1 MAGSSVVVELLL
13 KARDL
18 VSSPIRGIVSV
29 LKFLDSEIS
38 VIAGKIRGAFS
49 GLFGGGLD
57 GSKEFEAQ
65 LDKVQAKGDYTAES
79 MEQLKKAAVEVGAKF
94 GLTGT
99 EAAQGME
106 SLAAAGLNATQVMQA
121 LPPVLALAK
130 AEGISMDAA
139 AEKLSDSLSVM
150 GLGFEQAARMADV
163 LAKGANVST
172 TSASALAQALSTA
185 GGIARTAGLDLEQTV
200 GALSALANAGI
211 KGERAGTALA
221 AILTQLTNPAS
232 AASKELSALGITT
245 RDLGEVVGQL
255 AAKGDA
261 SNAAI
266 LAFGET
272 AGPGLRALIGQG
284 QQSLNDLTGQ
294 LRNADGAAQQ
304 AADGIGGNLKGA
316 LQALQSTW
324 DNIKTALLEPVLEP
338 LTQAAND
345 AAKSLNTGL
354 NDGALKPIQGAIKS
368 FATNTIQA
376 VRDFIGSFDFT
387 SSKQAVDE
395 FAKDAEA
402 AFGKIGT
409 AGRVAGDVVTI
420 AWNAV
425 TAGFRTVGS
434 ALLAVAAS
442 AVQTLANIEEVASKI
457 GLGSQQRANE
467 LRKTANSLQAKATEL
482 INQVAT
488 DGREMQAAYAR
499 LTTSTDAAA
508 AANQRLKDSLPA
520 AEIQTIN
527 KSLADY
533 ATIAERAN
541 AAAKQAQQDF
551 FAGKITMEQLAD
563 AADAATSATADLED
577 ATRRS
582 AEAAKSGATDAQQ
595 AAEQHKAT
603 ATELAAVA
611 KSSQDAAD
619 QQGNYTSA
627 LEQAGNASS
636 AAIQAEIDLALA
648 KGDVATA
655 AAKSVQLAQSE
666 AEWAQRIAVA
676 KASEADELKKVAVA
690 QQAYLA
696 AIGGGTAAQQQE
708 LQILQ
713 LKIGALQAEAAQ
725 AGATAQVKTA
735 NAQQTQKNTEQTQK
749 NTEQTQKNTEETEH
763 HIVALKKDSEEQQ
776 VNTKHTN
783 DGSVAA
789 AGLANRL
796 QELRG
801 EMDKLSE
808 SARLYFEAQNQW
820 NLARVGIE
828 GAARA
833 AREAEAAFQGI
844 GDAASKAMAG
854 YNKEIAFAQEGID
867 RWKDKLGF
875 ATTGFEKF
883 EAAMELAALQ
893 TKKLWNEQARDA
905 EIARQSIERMTE
917 SGNIKMGILQAAIRS
932 VNSGFT
938 LLDQQ
943 DLSNLQSAID
953 AANDKLREMQQEAED
968 ARSNIA
974 RLNAE
979 IAAERGET
987 EKAALLKQQLEYQQA
1002 LADLEAKRSQAEL
1015 EGNRELVALY
1025 DEQIRKLNELNAL
1038 KEKNIKADAKS
1049 NSASSSS
1056 SANNSR
1062 QPASQLP
1069 GGTGAAALPATSGGG
1084 GITVNV
1090 NASNAR
1096 VLDNNFVEDLARQ
1109 MQPALSRLTRLNS

>member
-1 MAGSSVVVELLL
+1 MADRSVAIELLL

-18 VSSPIRGIVSV
+18 ASAPIRGIVSGI
-29 LKFLDSEIS
+29 KFLDSEIS
-38 VIAGKIRGAFS
+38 VIAGKIRNSFS

-57 GSKEFEAQ
+57 GAKEFEAQ

-79 MEQLKKAAVEVGAKF
+79 MAQLKQAAVEVGAKF

-106 SLAAAGLNATQVMQA
+106 SLAAAGLNATQVMQT

-130 AEGISMDAA
+130 IEGLSMDAA
-139 AEKLSDSLSVM
+139 AEKLSDSLSIM
-150 GLGFEQAARMADV
+150 GLGFDQAGKAANV
-163 LAKGANVST
+163 LAKGSLIST
-172 TSASALAQALSTA
+172 TSVSALTQALSTA

-211 KGERAGTALA
+211 KGEKAGTALQ
-221 AILTQLTNPAS
+221 AILTQLINPAS
-232 AASKELSALGITT
+232 QASRELSALGITS
-245 RDLGEVVGQL
+245 RDLGTVIGQL
-255 AAKGDA
+255 AAKGEA

-284 QQSLNDLTGQ
+284 QQSLIDLTGQ

-376 VRDFIGSFDFT
+376 VRDFIGSFDFA

-409 AGRVAGDVVTI
+409 AGRAAGDVVTI
-420 AWNAV
+420 AWNAA

-442 AVQTLANIEEVASKI
+442 TVQTLANMEEVASKI

-467 LRKTANSLQAKATEL
+467 LRETANGLQAKASEL

-488 DGREMQAAYAR
+488 DGRELQSAYDR
-499 LTTSTDAAA
+499 LTTSTDGAA

-520 AEIQTIN
+520 AELQTIN

-533 ATIAERAN
+533 AAIADAAN
-541 AAAKQAQQDF
+541 LAAQQAQKDF
-551 FAGKITMEQLAD
+551 FAGKISMEQLAA
-563 AADAATSATADLED
+563 AADAAAATTDALED
-577 ATRRS
+577 ATRRD
-582 AEAAKSGATDAQQ
+582 AEQQ
-595 AAEQHKAT
+595 AAAAAAGQKAAAQHKAT
-603 ATELAAVA
+603 AVELQAVA
-611 KSSQDAAD
+611 KASQDAAD
-619 QQGNYTSA
+619 QQGKYTGA
-627 LEQAGNASS
+627 LDQASKASTD
-636 AAIQAEIDLALA
+636 ALRAEIDLALA
-648 KGDVATA
+648 KGDVVTA

-666 AEWAQRIAVA
+666 AEWAQRIADA
-676 KASEADELKKVAVA
+676 KASEAAELQKVAVA

-713 LKIGALQAEAAQ
+713 LKVGALKAEAAQ
-725 AGATAQVKTA
+725 AGATAETKALAT
-735 NAQQTQKNTEQTQK
+735 QQTQQNTEQTK
-749 NTEQTQKNTEETEH
+749 NNTEETER

-828 GAARA
+828 GSAKAARD
-833 AREAEAAFQGI
+833 AEAAFQSI
-844 GDAASKAMAG
+844 GDTASKALAG

-883 EAAMELAALQ
+883 ESAMELAALQ

-917 SGNIKMGILQAAIRS
+917 SGNIQMGVLKTAIQG
-932 VNSGFT
+932 VNGGFT

-953 AANDKLREMQQEAED
+953 AANAKLREMQKEAED

-1002 LADLEAKRSQAEL
+1002 LADIEAKRSQAEL

-1069 GGTGAAALPATSGGG
+1069 GGTGAAQLPVNSSG

-1090 NASNAR
+1090 NAGNAR
-1096 VLDNNFVEDLARQ
+1096 VLDNNFVEDLARA
-1109 MQPALSRLTRLNS
+1109 MQPINQRLLRLSS

>member
-1 MAGSSVVVELLL
+1 MADRSVAIELLL

-18 VSSPIRGIVSV
+18 ASAPIRSIVSGI
-29 LKFLDSEIS
+29 KFLDSEIS
-38 VIAGKIRGAFS
+38 VIAGKIRNSFS

-57 GSKEFEAQ
+57 GAKEFEAQ

-139 AEKLSDSLSVM
+139 AEKLSDSLSIM

-255 AAKGDA
+255 AAKGDS

-316 LQALQSTW
+316 LKGLQSTW

-387 SSKQAVDE
+387 SSKQAIDA

-409 AGRVAGDVVTI
+409 AGRAAGDVVTI

-442 AVQTLANIEEVASKI
+442 AVQTLANMEEVASKI
-457 GLGSQQRANE
+457 GLGTQQRANE
-467 LRKTANSLQAKATEL
+467 LRETANSLQAKATEL

-488 DGREMQAAYAR
+488 DGREMEAAYHR
-499 LTTSTDAAA
+499 LTASTDGAA

-533 ATIAERAN
+533 AAIAERAN

-577 ATRRS
+577 ATRRD
-582 AEAAKSGATDAQQ
+582 AEQQ
-595 AAEQHKAT
+595 AAAAAARQKTAAQHKAT
-603 ATELAAVA
+603 AVELQAVA
-611 KSSQDAAD
+611 KASQDAAD
-619 QQGNYTSA
+619 QQGKYTGA
-627 LEQAGNASS
+627 LDQASKASTD
-636 AAIQAEIDLALA
+636 ALRAEIDLALA

-666 AEWAQRIAVA
+666 ADWAQRIAAA
-676 KASEADELKKVAVA
+676 KATEAAELQKVVVA

-696 AIGGGTAAQQQE
+696 AVGGGTAAKQQE

-713 LKIGALQAEAAQ
+713 LKVGALQAEAAQ
-725 AGATAQVKTA
+725 AGATAQVKA
-735 NAQQTQKNTEQTQK
+735 LAAQQTQQNTEQTK
-749 NTEQTQKNTEETEH
+749 NNTEETEH

-828 GAARA
+828 GSAKAARD
-833 AREAEAAFQGI
+833 AEAAFQNL
-844 GDAASKAMAG
+844 GDSAGKALAG

-867 RWKDKLGF
+867 HWKDKLGF

-883 EAAMELAALQ
+883 ESAMELAALQ

-917 SGNIKMGILQAAIRS
+917 SGNIQMGVLKQAIQG
-932 VNSGFT
+932 VNGGFT

-953 AANDKLREMQQEAED
+953 AANAKLRQMQQEAED
-968 ARSNIA
+968 ARANIA

-987 EKAALLKQQLEYQQA
+987 EKAALLKQQLDYQQA
-1002 LADLEAKRSQAEL
+1002 LADIEAKRSQAEL

-1109 MQPALSRLTRLNS
+1109 MQQALSRLTRLNS

>member
-18 VSSPIRGIVSV
+18 VSSPIRGIVSGI
-29 LKFLDSEIS
+29 KFLDSEIS
-38 VIAGKIRGAFS
+38 VIAGKIRNSFS

-57 GSKEFEAQ
+57 GAKEFEAQ

-79 MEQLKKAAVEVGAKF
+79 MAQLKQAAVEVGAKF

-106 SLAAAGLNATQVMQA
+106 SLAAAGLNATQVMRT
-121 LPPVLALAK
+121 LPLALALAK

-139 AEKLSDSLSVM
+139 AEKLSDSLSIM
-150 GLGFEQAARMADV
+150 GLGLEQAGRLADV

-232 AASKELSALGITT
+232 TASKELSALGITT

-255 AAKGDA
+255 AAKGRT
-261 SNAAI
+261 SNTAI

-284 QQSLNDLTGQ
+284 QQSLIDLTGQ
-294 LRNADGAAQQ
+294 LRDAGGAAQQ
-304 AADGIGGNLKGA
+304 AADGISGNLKGA
-316 LQALQSTW
+316 IKGLESTW

-345 AAKSLNTGL
+345 AAKSLNAGL
-354 NDGALKPIQGAIKS
+354 NEGALKPIQGAIKS
-368 FATNTIQA
+368 FAANTIQA
-376 VRDFIGSFDFT
+376 VRDFIGSFDFKPVAAT
-387 SSKQAVDE
+387 INE
-395 FAKDAEA
+395 FAANAET

-409 AGRVAGDVVTI
+409 AGRAAGDVVTI

-425 TAGFRTVGS
+425 TAGFRTGGS

-442 AVQTLANIEEVASKI
+442 AVQTLANMEELASKI
-457 GLGSQQRANE
+457 GLGTQQRANE
-467 LRKTANSLQAKATEL
+467 LRETANTLQAKAAEL

-488 DGREMQAAYAR
+488 DGRELQAAYDR
-499 LTTSTDAAA
+499 LTTSTDGVA

-533 ATIAERAN
+533 AAIAERAN
-541 AAAKQAQQDF
+541 AAAQRAQQDF
-551 FAGKITMEQLAD
+551 FAGKLTLEQLAD
-563 AADAATSATADLED
+563 AADAATAATADLED
-577 ATRRS
+577 ATRRD
-582 AEAAKSGATDAQQ
+582 AEQQ
-595 AAEQHKAT
+595 ATAAAAGQKAAAQHKAT
-603 ATELAAVA
+603 AVELQAVA
-611 KSSQDAAD
+611 KASQDAAD
-619 QQGNYTSA
+619 RQGDYTTA
-627 LEQAGNASS
+627 LDQASNATSN
-636 AAIQAEIDLALA
+636 AIQAEIDLALA

-666 AEWAQRIAVA
+666 AEWSQRIAAA
-676 KASEADELKKVAVA
+676 KASEADELQKVVVA
-690 QQAYLA
+690 QQEYLA
-696 AIGGGTAAQQQE
+696 AVGGGTAAQQQE

-713 LKIGALQAEAAQ
+713 LKVGALQAEAAQ
-725 AGATAQVKTA
+725 ASATAQVKA
-735 NAQQTQKNTEQTQK
+735 LAAQQTQQNTEQTK
-749 NTEQTQKNTEETEH
+749 NNTEETEH

-844 GDAASKAMAG
+844 GDAASKALAG
-854 YNKEIAFAQEGID
+854 YNKEIAFAQKGID
-867 RWKDKLGF
+867 QWKEKLGF

-905 EIARQSIERMTE
+905 EIARQAIERMTE
-917 SGNIKMGILQAAIRS
+917 SGNIQMGILKQAIQG
-932 VNSGFT
+932 VNGGFT

-953 AANDKLREMQQEAED
+953 AANNKLREMQAEAED
-968 ARSNIA
+968 ARANIA

-987 EKAALLKQQLEYQQA
+987 EKAALLKQQLDYQQA
-1002 LADLEAKRSQAEL
+1002 LADIEAKRSQAEL

-1038 KEKNIKADAKS
+1038 KEKNIKADARS
-1049 NSASSSS
+1049 NATSSS
-1056 SANNSR
+1056 SAANSR
-1062 QPASQLP
+1062 QPAAQLP
-1069 GGTGAAALPATSGGG
+1069 SGAGSAALPATSSGG
-1084 GITVNV
+1084 GITVNI

-1109 MQPALSRLTRLNS
+1109 IQPVLTRLTRLKS

>member
-1 MAGSSVVVELLL
+1 MF
-13 KARDL
+13 KAL
-18 VSSPIRGIVSV
+18 FGY
-29 LKFLDSEIS
+29 LDSEIS
-38 VIAGKIRGAFS
+38 VTAGKVRDAFS
-49 GLFGGGLD
+49 NLFGGGLD
-57 GSKEFEAQ
+57 GAKEFEAQ
-65 LDKVQAKGDYTAES
+65 LDKVQAKGDYAAES
-79 MEQLKKAAVEVGAKF
+79 MEQLKRAAVEIGAPLK
-94 GLTGT
+94 LTGT

-106 SLAAAGLNATQVMQA
+106 ALAAAGLNATQVIQA
-121 LPPVLALAK
+121 LPPALYLAK

-139 AEKLSDSLSVM
+139 AEKLSDSLSIM
-150 GLGFEQAARMADV
+150 GLGFEQAGKMADV

-245 RDLGEVVGQL
+245 RDLGEVVGAL
-255 AAKGDA
+255 ASKGDA

-284 QQSLNDLTGQ
+284 QQSLNDLAGQ

-316 LQALQSTW
+316 LKGLESTW
-324 DNIKTALLEPVLEP
+324 DNIKNALLEPVLQP
-338 LTQAAND
+338 LTKAANE
-345 AAKSLNTGL
+345 AAASLNAGL

-395 FAKDAEA
+395 FVADAEA

-409 AGRVAGDVVTI
+409 AGRAAGDVVTI

-442 AVQTLANIEEVASKI
+442 AVQTLANMEEVASKI

-467 LRKTANSLQAKATEL
+467 LRETANGLQAKATEL

-488 DGREMQAAYAR
+488 DRREMEAAYHR
-499 LTTSTDAAA
+499 LTASTDGAA

-533 ATIAERAN
+533 AAIAERAN
-541 AAAKQAQQDF
+541 AAAQRAQQDF
-551 FAGKITMEQLAD
+551 FAGKITLEQLAD
-563 AADAATSATADLED
+563 AADAAASANADLED
-577 ATRRS
+577 ATRR
-582 AEAAKSGATDAQQ
+582 AAAGGQQ
-595 AAEQHKAT
+595 AATQHKAT
-603 ATELAAVA
+603 AVELQAVA
-611 KSSQDAAD
+611 KASQDAAD
-619 QQGNYTSA
+619 QQGNYTTA
-627 LEQAGNASS
+627 LEQASRANA

-648 KGDVATA
+648 KGDVVTA

-666 AEWAQRIAVA
+666 AGWAQRIADA
-676 KASEADELKKVAVA
+676 KASEADELQKVVTA

-696 AIGGGTAAQQQE
+696 AVGGGTALQQQE

-713 LKIGALQAEAAQ
+713 LKTGALQAEAAQ
-725 AGATAQVKTA
+725 AGATAQTKA
-735 NAQQTQKNTEQTQK
+735 LAAQQTQQNTEQTK
-749 NTEQTQKNTEETEH
+749 NNTEEIEH

-828 GAARA
+828 GSAKAARD
-833 AREAEAAFQGI
+833 AEAAFQNL
-844 GDAASKAMAG
+844 GDSAGKALAG

-867 RWKDKLGF
+867 HWKDKLGF

-883 EAAMELAALQ
+883 ESAMELAALQ

-917 SGNIKMGILQAAIRS
+917 SGNIQMGVLKQAIQG
-932 VNSGFT
+932 VNGGFT

-953 AANDKLREMQQEAED
+953 AANAKLREMQAEAED
-968 ARSNIA
+968 ARANIA

-979 IAAERGET
+979 IAAEQGDT
-987 EKAALLKQQLEYQQA
+987 EKAALLKQQLDYQQA
-1002 LADLEAKRSQAEL
+1002 LADIEAKRSQAEL

-1025 DEQIRKLNELNAL
+1025 DEQARKLTELNAL
-1038 KEKNIKADAKS
+1038 KEKNIKADAE
-1049 NSASSSS
+1049 SARQQA
-1056 SANNSR
+1056 ANNTTS
-1062 QPASQLP
+1062 ATALP
-1069 GGTGAAALPATSGGG
+1069 SGSGTSARTYNLNLTGVNGRTLPATTTTDPSSFLDELERAQRS
-1084 GITVNV
+1084 
-1090 NASNAR
+1090 AS
-1096 VLDNNFVEDLARQ
+1096 
-1109 MQPALSRLTRLNS
+1109 

>member
-1 MAGSSVVVELLL
+1 MTDRNLALQFIISAKDTASGVFA
-13 KARDL
+13 K
-18 VSSPIRGIVSV
+18 IVSAV
-29 LKFLDSEIS
+29 KFLDSEIS
-38 VIAGKIRGAFS
+38 VVAGKIREKWS
-49 GLFGGGLD
+49 DLFGGGLD
-57 GSKEFEAQ
+57 GAKEFEAQ

-79 MEQLKKAAVEVGAKF
+79 MAQLKQAAVDVGAKF

-121 LPPVLALAK
+121 LPTVLALAK

-139 AEKLSDSLSVM
+139 AEKLSDSLSIM
-150 GLGFEQAARMADV
+150 GLGFEQAGKMADV

-316 LQALQSTW
+316 LKGLQSTW

-354 NDGALKPIQGAIKS
+354 NDGALKPIQAAIKA
-368 FATNTIQA
+368 FATNTVQA

-387 SSKQAVDE
+387 SSKQAVDA
-395 FAKDAEA
+395 FAKDVEA
-402 AFGKIGT
+402 AFGKIGA
-409 AGRVAGDVVTI
+409 AGRAAGDVITI
-420 AWNAV
+420 SWNAV

-442 AVQTLANIEEVASKI
+442 AVQTLANMEEVASKI
-457 GLGSQQRANE
+457 GLGTQQRANE
-467 LRKTANSLQAKATEL
+467 LRETANGLQAKATEL
-482 INQVAT
+482 INQAAT
-488 DGREMQAAYAR
+488 DGREMQAAYTR

-527 KSLADY
+527 KSLGDY

-563 AADAATSATADLED
+563 AADAAARAGDDL
-577 ATRRS
+577 
-582 AEAAKSGATDAQQ
+582 AAAQR
-595 AAEQHKAT
+595 AAAT
-603 ATELAAVA
+603 ATKQADDASKAAA
-611 KSSQDAAD
+611 PTLKQQAIDTKAAAESQSE
-619 QQGNYTSA
+619 YTQTFA
-627 LEQAGNASS
+627 QLQKVQRDGL
-636 AAIQAEIDLALA
+636 QAEIDLAKARGDGLTVIQKSIELA
-648 KGDVATA
+648 RLEAVQAENLAAVKVRELQAQEKAAEARIAELKSLETKNEAVKIELEGLNLKIAALKEEEKLVGVQAEVAAATA
-655 AAKSVQLAQSE
+655 ELTAKTQEFVAAGYDEIEAKRLALLASGQFTAALKLEEEQRKKTTEAAEKQKDADAGVADALRAAVAAAEQAADAAKAAADQTKAASAAANSALQGWSDRLGALSDKARQAFDGYDGSAQKAADSSQELAD
-666 AEWAQRIAVA
+666 AVAGLATGGYVEWANRVAIRALEIEQRFNGQ
-676 KASEADELKKVAVA
+676 K
-690 QQAYLA
+690 
-696 AIGGGTAAQQQE
+696 
-708 LQILQ
+708 
-713 LKIGALQAEAAQ
+713 EAAQ
-725 AGATAQVKTA
+725 RL
-735 NAQQTQKNTEQTQK
+735 TEQ
-749 NTEQTQKNTEETEH
+749 
-763 HIVALKKDSEEQQ
+763 
-776 VNTKHTN
+776 
-783 DGSVAA
+783 
-789 AGLANRL
+789 L
-796 QELRG
+796 Q
-801 EMDKLSE
+801 
-808 SARLYFEAQNQW
+808 
-820 NLARVGIE
+820 
-828 GAARA
+828 
-833 AREAEAAFQGI
+833 
-844 GDAASKAMAG
+844 AMADG
-854 YNKEIAFAQEGID
+854 GRVNMAV
-867 RWKDKLGF
+867 LGE
-875 ATTGFEKF
+875 AT
-883 EAAMELAALQ
+883 
-893 TKKLWNEQARDA
+893 
-905 EIARQSIERMTE
+905 
-917 SGNIKMGILQAAIRS
+917 RS
-932 VNSGFT
+932 VSGQFD

-943 DLSNLQSAID
+943 RLDNLQSAID
-953 AANDKLREMQQEAED
+953 AANAKLRQMQQEAED
-968 ARSNIA
+968 ARANIA

-979 IAAERGET
+979 IAAEQGDT
-987 EKAALLKQQLEYQQA
+987 EKAALLKQQLDYQQA
-1002 LADLEAKRSQAEL
+1002 LADIEAKRSQAEL

-1025 DEQIRKLNELNAL
+1025 DEQARKLTELNAL
-1038 KEKNIKADAKS
+1038 KEKNIKADAES
-1049 NSASSSS
+1049 ARQQSASNTTST
-1056 SANNSR
+1056 A
-1062 QPASQLP
+1062 ALP
-1069 GGTGAAALPATSGGG
+1069 GGADAAALPSGSGTSARTFNLNLIGVNGRTLSATTTTDPTSFLDD
-1084 GITVNV
+1084 ITQVK
-1090 NASNAR
+1090 
-1096 VLDNNFVEDLARQ
+1096 
-1109 MQPALSRLTRLNS
+1109 SRSS

>member
-1 MAGSSVVVELLL
+1 MADRNLALQFIISAKDTASGVFA
-13 KARDL
+13 K
-18 VSSPIRGIVSV
+18 IVSAV
-29 LKFLDSEIS
+29 KFLDSEIS
-38 VIAGKIRGAFS
+38 VIAGKIREKTS
-49 GLFGGGLD
+49 DLFGGGLD
-57 GSKEFEAQ
+57 GAKEFEAQ
-65 LDKVQAKGDYTAES
+65 LDKVAAKGGYTAAE
-79 MEQLKKAAVEVGAKF
+79 MEKLKRAAVEIGAPLK
-94 GLTGT
+94 LTGT

-106 SLAAAGLNATQVMQA
+106 ALAAAGLNATQVIQA
-121 LPPVLALAK
+121 LPPVLYLAK
-130 AEGISMDAA
+130 AEGLSMDAA
-139 AEKLSDSLSVM
+139 AERISDSLSIM
-150 GLGFEQAARMADV
+150 GLGFEQAGKMADV

-200 GALSALANAGI
+200 GVLSALANAGI

-284 QQSLNDLTGQ
+284 QQSLIDLTGQ
-294 LRNADGAAQQ
+294 LNNADGAAQQ

-316 LQALQSTW
+316 LKGLQSAW
-324 DNIKTALLEPVLEP
+324 ENVKTALFDPVLDP

-345 AAKSLNTGL
+345 AATALNTQLIG
-354 NDGALKPIQGAIKS
+354 GALKPAQAAIKE
-368 FATNTIQA
+368 FAVNSIQA
-376 VRDFIGSFDFT
+376 VRDFIAGFDFKGALQ
-387 SSKQAVDE
+387 SLQSLASG
-395 FAKDAEA
+395 AAESFQSIASAGKTA
-402 AFGKIGT
+402 A
-409 AGRVAGDVVTI
+409 DVVTI

-425 TAGFRTVGS
+425 TAGFRAVGS

-442 AVQTLANIEEVASKI
+442 AVQTLANMEEVASKI
-457 GLGSQQRANE
+457 GLGTQQRANE
-467 LRKTANSLQAKATEL
+467 LRETANSLQAKATEL

-533 ATIAERAN
+533 ATIAERAT

-551 FAGKITMEQLAD
+551 FAGKITMEQLAE
-563 AADAATSATADLED
+563 AADAAASANADLED
-577 ATRRS
+577 ATRRA
-582 AEAAKSGATDAQQ
+582 AEAAKVGASAGQQ
-595 AAEQHKAT
+595 AAAQHKAT
-603 ATELAAVA
+603 AVELQAVA
-611 KSSQDAAD
+611 KASQDAAN
-619 QQGNYTSA
+619 QQGTYTGA
-627 LEQAGNASS
+627 LEQASNANS
-636 AAIQAEIDLALA
+636 AAIQAEINLALA

-666 AEWAQRIAVA
+666 ADWAQRIAAA
-676 KASEADELKKVAVA
+676 KATEAAELQKVVVA

-696 AIGGGTAAQQQE
+696 AVGGGTATQQQE

-713 LKIGALQAEAAQ
+713 LKVGALQAEAAQ
-725 AGATAQVKTA
+725 AGATAQVKA
-735 NAQQTQKNTEQTQK
+735 LAAQQTQQNTEQTK
-749 NTEQTQKNTEETEH
+749 NNTEETEH

-828 GAARA
+828 GSAKAARD
-833 AREAEAAFQGI
+833 AEAAFQNL
-844 GDAASKAMAG
+844 GDSAGKALAG

-867 RWKDKLGF
+867 HWKDKLGF

-883 EAAMELAALQ
+883 ESAMELAALQ

-917 SGNIKMGILQAAIRS
+917 SGNIQMGVLKQAIQG
-932 VNSGFT
+932 VNGGFT

-953 AANDKLREMQQEAED
+953 AANAKLQQMQAEAED
-968 ARSNIA
+968 ARANIA

-979 IAAERGET
+979 IAAEQGDT
-987 EKAALLKQQLEYQQA
+987 EKAALLKQQLDYQQA
-1002 LADLEAKRSQAEL
+1002 LADIEAKRSQAEL

-1038 KEKNIKADAKS
+1038 KEKNIKAGAE
-1049 NSASSSS
+1049 SARQQA
-1056 SANNSR
+1056 ANNNTS
-1062 QPASQLP
+1062 ATALP
-1069 GGTGAAALPATSGGG
+1069 GGAGAAALPSSSGTSARTYNLNLTG
-1084 GITVNV
+1084 VNGRTLTTTTTTDPT
-1090 NASNAR
+1090 SF
-1096 VLDNNFVEDLARQ
+1096 LDELERGRSV
-1109 MQPALSRLTRLNS
+1109 T

>member
-18 VSSPIRGIVSV
+18 VSSPILGIVSV

-57 GSKEFEAQ
+57 GAKEFEAQ

-172 TSASALAQALSTA
+172 TNASALAQALSTA

-221 AILTQLTNPAS
+221 AMLTQLTNPAS

-261 SNAAI
+261 SNTAI

-324 DNIKTALLEPVLEP
+324 DNVKTALFEPILQP
-338 LTQAAND
+338 LTEAARD
-345 AAKSLNTGL
+345 AAEVLNTQL
-354 NDGALKPIQGAIKS
+354 KDGALVPIQAAIKE
-368 FATNTIQA
+368 FTANGIQA
-376 VRDFIGSFDFT
+376 ARDFIAGFDF
-387 SSKQAVDE
+387 
-395 FAKDAEA
+395 KDALQSVQTLASGAVESFKSIADGGKTA
-402 AFGKIGT
+402 A
-409 AGRVAGDVVTI
+409 DVVTI

-442 AVQTLANIEEVASKI
+442 AVQTLANMEEVASHI

-467 LRKTANSLQAKATEL
+467 LRETANGLQAKASEL

-488 DGREMQAAYAR
+488 DGRELQAAYDR
-499 LTTSTDAAA
+499 LTTSTDGAA

-520 AEIQTIN
+520 AELQTIN

-533 ATIAERAN
+533 AAIAERAN
-541 AAAKQAQQDF
+541 LAAQQAQKDF
-551 FAGKITMEQLAD
+551 FAGKISMEQLAD
-563 AADAATSATADLED
+563 AADAATAATADLED
-577 ATRRS
+577 ATRRD
-582 AEAAKSGATDAQQ
+582 AEQQ
-595 AAEQHKAT
+595 AAAAAAGQKAATQHKAT
-603 ATELAAVA
+603 AVELQAVA
-611 KSSQDAAD
+611 KASQDAAD
-619 QQGNYTSA
+619 QQGKYTGA
-627 LEQAGNASS
+627 LEQSS
-636 AAIQAEIDLALA
+636 RANTDAIQAEIDLALA
-648 KGDVATA
+648 KGDTVTA

-666 AEWAQRIAVA
+666 AEWAQRIADA
-676 KASEADELKKVAVA
+676 KASEAAELQKVAVA

-713 LKIGALQAEAAQ
+713 LKVGALQAEAAQ
-725 AGATAQVKTA
+725 AGATAEAKA
-735 NAQQTQKNTEQTQK
+735 LAAQQTQQNTEQTQK
-749 NTEQTQKNTEETEH
+749 NTEATEH
-763 HIVALKKDSEEQQ
+763 HTVSAEKDAAATQKQATSFTRMEDAATGALRELSGLSDGMNALISSMLRVNDIGESFGHNFRGELGQLRLQMEQ
-776 VNTKHTN
+776 VNQAIEHN
-783 DGSVAA
+783 RNIIGPYFDGFERNVDVA
-789 AGLANRL
+789 N
-796 QELRG
+796 
-801 EMDKLSE
+801 
-808 SARLYFEAQNQW
+808 
-820 NLARVGIE
+820 
-828 GAARA
+828 AARKAYLDQAIA
-833 AREAEAAFQGI
+833 ATELAGRLKDASDSADTNTIALRNLTREAEGSI
-844 GDAASKAMAG
+844 SG
-854 YNKEIAFAQEGID
+854 
-867 RWKDKLGF
+867 
-875 ATTGFEKF
+875 
-883 EAAMELAALQ
+883 ME
-893 TKKLWNEQARDA
+893 
-905 EIARQSIERMTE
+905 
-917 SGNIKMGILQAAIRS
+917 
-932 VNSGFT
+932 

-943 DLSNLQSAID
+943 TLDRLQSEID
-953 AANDKLREMQQEAED
+953 AANAKLREMQAEAED
-968 ARSNIA
+968 ARAEIA
-974 RLNAE
+974 RLNSE
-979 IAAERGET
+979 IAAEQGDT
-987 EKAALLKQQLEYQQA
+987 EKAALLKQQLDYQQA
-1002 LADLEAKRSQAEL
+1002 LAEIEAKRAQAEL

-1025 DEQIRKLNELNAL
+1025 DEQIRKQNELNAL
-1038 KEKNIKADAKS
+1038 KEKNIKSDAK
-1049 NSASSSS
+1049 NNTTSSSNAS
-1056 SANNSR
+1056 NTR
-1062 QPASQLP
+1062 QPAAQLP
-1069 GGTGAAALPATSGGG
+1069 GGTGAAQLPVNSSGGLT
-1084 GITVNV
+1084 INV
-1090 NASNAR
+1090 NAGNAQ
-1096 VLDNNFVEDLARQ
+1096 VLDNSFVEKLARAL
-1109 MQPALSRLTRLNS
+1109 QPINQRLTRLSS

>member
-1 MAGSSVVVELLL
+1 VADKSVAIELLL

-18 VSSPIRGIVSV
+18 ASAPIRGIVSGI
-29 LKFLDSEIS
+29 KFLDSEIS

-130 AEGISMDAA
+130 AEGISVDAA
-139 AEKLSDSLSVM
+139 AEKLSDSLSIM

-172 TSASALAQALSTA
+172 TNSSALAQALSTA

-200 GALSALANAGI
+200 GTLSALANAGI

-255 AAKGDA
+255 DAKGDA

-284 QQSLNDLTGQ
+284 QQSLIDLTGQ

-409 AGRVAGDVVTI
+409 AGRAAGDVVTI

-442 AVQTLANIEEVASKI
+442 AVQTLANMEEVASKI

-467 LRKTANSLQAKATEL
+467 LRETANGLQAKATEI

-488 DGREMQAAYAR
+488 DGRELQAAYDR

-508 AANQRLKDSLPA
+508 AANQRLKDALPA
-520 AEIQTIN
+520 AEIQTLN

-577 ATRRS
+577 ATRRD
-582 AEAAKSGATDAQQ
+582 AEQQ
-595 AAEQHKAT
+595 AAAAAAGQKAAAQHKAT
-603 ATELAAVA
+603 AVELQAVA
-611 KSSQDAAD
+611 KASQDAAD
-619 QQGNYTSA
+619 QQGKYTGA
-627 LEQAGNASS
+627 LDQASKASTD
-636 AAIQAEIDLALA
+636 ALRAEIDLALA
-648 KGDVATA
+648 KGDVVTA

-666 AEWAQRIAVA
+666 AEWAQRIADA
-676 KASEADELKKVAVA
+676 KASEAAELQKVAVA

-713 LKIGALQAEAAQ
+713 LKVGALKAEAAQ
-725 AGATAQVKTA
+725 AGATAETKALAT
-735 NAQQTQKNTEQTQK
+735 QQTQQNTQ
-749 NTEQTQKNTEETEH
+749 QTQKNTEETEH
-763 HIVALKKDSEEQQ
+763 HIVAAEKD
-776 VNTKHTN
+776 
-783 DGSVAA
+783 AA
-789 AGLANRL
+789 ATQKQATSLTVLEDAATGALRELSGLSDGMNRLVSSMMGVNDAGRLFGHNFRDELGKLQLQMEWVNQAMEHNRNIIGPYSDGFEQNVNIANRARKAYL
-796 QELRG
+796 EQAIAATELAGRLK
-801 EMDKLSE
+801 DASDSADSSTAALS
-808 SARLYFEAQNQW
+808 
-820 NLARVGIE
+820 NLT
-828 GAARA
+828 
-833 AREAEAAFQGI
+833 REAEGSI
-844 GDAASKAMAG
+844 HG
-854 YNKEIAFAQEGID
+854 
-867 RWKDKLGF
+867 
-875 ATTGFEKF
+875 
-883 EAAMELAALQ
+883 ME
-893 TKKLWNEQARDA
+893 
-905 EIARQSIERMTE
+905 
-917 SGNIKMGILQAAIRS
+917 
-932 VNSGFT
+932 

-943 DLSNLQSAID
+943 TLDRLQSAID
-953 AANDKLREMQQEAED
+953 AANAKLREMQQEAED
-968 ARSNIA
+968 ARAEIA
-974 RLNAE
+974 RLNSE
-979 IAAERGET
+979 IAAEQGDT
-987 EKAALLKQQLEYQQA
+987 EKAALLKQQLDYQQE
-1002 LADLEAKRSQAEL
+1002 LADIEAKRSQAEL
-1015 EGNRELVALY
+1015 EGNHELVALY
-1025 DEQIRKLNELNAL
+1025 DEQIRKLTELNAL
-1038 KEKNIKADAKS
+1038 KEKNIKADAK
-1049 NSASSSS
+1049 NNTTTSSSNAS
-1056 SANNSR
+1056 NTQ
-1062 QPASQLP
+1062 QPAAQLP
-1069 GGTGAAALPATSGGG
+1069 GGTGAAQLPVNSSG

-1090 NASNAR
+1090 NAGNAR

>member
-1 MAGSSVVVELLL
+1 MASPRNLALQFVI
-13 KARDL
+13 KAKDSATGVFKAL
-18 VSSPIRGIVSV
+18 FGY
-29 LKFLDSEIS
+29 LDSEIS
-38 VIAGKIRGAFS
+38 VTAGKVRDAFS
-49 GLFGGGLD
+49 NLFGGGLD
-57 GSKEFEAQ
+57 GAIEFEAQ
-65 LDKVQAKGDYTAES
+65 LDKVQAKGGYTAES
-79 MEQLKKAAVEVGAKF
+79 MEQLKKAAVDVGAKL

-139 AEKLSDSLSVM
+139 AEKLSDSLSIM
-150 GLGFEQAARMADV
+150 GLGFEQAGTMADV

-185 GGIARTAGLDLEQTV
+185 GGIAKTAGLNLEQTV
-200 GALSALANAGI
+200 AALSALANAGI

-284 QQSLNDLTGQ
+284 QQSLLDLTGQ
-294 LRNADGAAQQ
+294 LNNADGAAQQ

-316 LQALQSTW
+316 LTALQSTW
-324 DNIKTALLEPVLEP
+324 DNIKTALLEPVLQP
-338 LTQAAND
+338 LTEAANE
-345 AAKSLNTGL
+345 AAASLNAGL
-354 NDGALKPIQGAIKS
+354 NEGALKPVQGAIKA

-376 VRDFIGSFDFT
+376 VRDFIGSFDFA

-402 AFGKIGT
+402 AFGKIGS
-409 AGRVAGDVVTI
+409 AGRAAGDVVTI

-442 AVQTLANIEEVASKI
+442 AVQTLANMEEVASKI
-457 GLGSQQRANE
+457 GLGTQQRANE
-467 LRKTANSLQAKATEL
+467 LRETANGLQAKATEL
-482 INQVAT
+482 IDQVAT
-488 DGREMQAAYAR
+488 DGRELQAAYDR
-499 LTTSTDAAA
+499 LTTSTDGAA

-520 AEIQTIN
+520 AELQTIN

-533 ATIAERAN
+533 AAIAERAN
-541 AAAKQAQQDF
+541 LAAQQAQKDF
-551 FAGKITMEQLAD
+551 FAGKISMEQLAA
-563 AADAATSATADLED
+563 AADAAAATTDALVE
-577 ATRRS
+577 ATRRN
-582 AEAAKSGATDAQQ
+582 AEQQ
-595 AAEQHKAT
+595 AAAAAAGQKAAAQHKAT
-603 ATELAAVA
+603 AVELQAVA
-611 KSSQDAAD
+611 TASQDAAD
-619 QQGNYTSA
+619 QQGKYTGA
-627 LEQAGNASS
+627 LEQASNANSE
-636 AAIQAEIDLALA
+636 AIRAELDLALA

-666 AEWAQRIAVA
+666 VDWARRIADA
-676 KASEADELKKVAVA
+676 KATEAAELQKVVVA

-696 AIGGGTAAQQQE
+696 AVGGGTAAQQQE

-713 LKIGALQAEAAQ
+713 LKVGALQAEAAQ
-725 AGATAQVKTA
+725 AGATAETKA
-735 NAQQTQKNTEQTQK
+735 LAAQQTQQNTEQTK
-749 NTEQTQKNTEETEH
+749 ESTAETEH

-828 GAARA
+828 GSAKAARD
-833 AREAEAAFQGI
+833 AEAAFQNL
-844 GDAASKAMAG
+844 GDSAGKALAG

-883 EAAMELAALQ
+883 ESSMELAALQ

-917 SGNIKMGILQAAIRS
+917 SGNIQMGVLKQAIQG
-932 VNSGFT
+932 VNGGFT

-953 AANDKLREMQQEAED
+953 AANDKLREMQAEASV
-968 ARSNIA
+968 ARDEIA

-979 IAAERGET
+979 IAAERGDT
-987 EKAALLKQQLEYQQA
+987 EKAALLRQQLDYQKA
-1002 LADLEAKRSQAEL
+1002 LAEIEAKRNQAEL
-1015 EGNRELVALY
+1015 EGNGQLVALY
-1025 DEQIRKLNELNAL
+1025 DEQIRKLTELNAL
-1038 KEKNIKADAKS
+1038 KEKNIKADADAARQQAANN
-1049 NSASSSS
+1049 NSAT
-1056 SANNSR
+1056 A
-1062 QPASQLP
+1062 LP
-1069 GGTGAAALPATSGGG
+1069 GGTGAAALPSASGTSARTYTLNLTGVNGRTLPAT
-1084 GITVNV
+1084 TNTDP
-1090 NASNAR
+1090 ASFLDELERAQAR
-1096 VLDNNFVEDLARQ
+1096 SLR
-1109 MQPALSRLTRLNS
+1109 

>member
-1 MAGSSVVVELLL
+1 MADRSVAIELLL

-18 VSSPIRGIVSV
+18 ASAPIRSIVSGI
-29 LKFLDSEIS
+29 KFLDSEIS
-38 VIAGKIRGAFS
+38 VIAGKIRNSFS

-57 GSKEFEAQ
+57 GAKEFEAQ

-255 AAKGDA
+255 AAKGDS

-284 QQSLNDLTGQ
+284 QQSLIDLTGQ

-338 LTQAAND
+338 LTEAAKD
-345 AAKSLNTGL
+345 AAQALNTGL

-409 AGRVAGDVVTI
+409 AGRAAGDVVTI

-442 AVQTLANIEEVASKI
+442 AVQTLANMEEVASKI
-457 GLGSQQRANE
+457 GLGTQQRANE
-467 LRKTANSLQAKATEL
+467 LRETANTLQAKATEL

-488 DGREMQAAYAR
+488 DGREMEAAYHR
-499 LTTSTDAAA
+499 LTASTDGAA

-533 ATIAERAN
+533 AAIAKRAN
-541 AAAKQAQQDF
+541 AAAQRAQQDF
-551 FAGKITMEQLAD
+551 FAGKITLEQLAD
-563 AADAATSATADLED
+563 AADAAAATTDALVG
-577 ATRRS
+577 ATRR
-582 AEAAKSGATDAQQ
+582 AAAGGQQ
-595 AAEQHKAT
+595 AAAQHKAT
-603 ATELAAVA
+603 AVELQAVA
-611 KSSQDAAD
+611 KASQDAAD
-619 QQGNYTSA
+619 RQGNYTTA
-627 LEQAGNASS
+627 LEQASNANS
-636 AAIQAEIDLALA
+636 AAIQSEIDLALA

-666 AEWAQRIAVA
+666 AEWSQRIAAA
-676 KASEADELKKVAVA
+676 KASEADELQKVVVA

-696 AIGGGTAAQQQE
+696 AVGGGTAAQQQE

-713 LKIGALQAEAAQ
+713 LKVGALQAEAAQ
-725 AGATAQVKTA
+725 AAATAQV
-735 NAQQTQKNTEQTQK
+735 NALATQQTQKNTEA
-749 NTEQTQKNTEETEH
+749 TEH
-763 HIVALKKDSEEQQ
+763 HIVAAEKDAAATQKQASSFTLMEDAATGALRELSGLSAGMNALVSSMLRVNDIGESFGNNFRGELGQLRLQMEQ
-776 VNTKHTN
+776 VNQAIEHN
-783 DGSVAA
+783 RNIIGPYFDNFERNVDI
-789 AGLANRL
+789 ANRARKAYL
-796 QELRG
+796 EQAIAATELAGRLN
-801 EMDKLSE
+801 DASD
-808 SARLYFEAQNQW
+808 SADANTASLRNVVA
-820 NLARVGIE
+820 
-828 GAARA
+828 
-833 AREAEAAFQGI
+833 EAENSING
-844 GDAASKAMAG
+844 
-854 YNKEIAFAQEGID
+854 
-867 RWKDKLGF
+867 
-875 ATTGFEKF
+875 
-883 EAAMELAALQ
+883 ME
-893 TKKLWNEQARDA
+893 
-905 EIARQSIERMTE
+905 
-917 SGNIKMGILQAAIRS
+917 
-932 VNSGFT
+932 

-943 DLSNLQSAID
+943 TLDRLQSAID
-953 AANDKLREMQQEAED
+953 GANEKLREMQQEAED
-968 ARSNIA
+968 ARANIA

-1002 LADLEAKRSQAEL
+1002 LADIEAKRSQAEL

-1049 NSASSSS
+1049 NATSSS
-1056 SANNSR
+1056 SATNSR
-1062 QPASQLP
+1062 QPAAQLP
-1069 GGTGAAALPATSGGG
+1069 SGAGSAALPATTASG

-1109 MQPALSRLTRLNS
+1109 MKPALTRLTRLNS

>member
-38 VIAGKIRGAFS
+38 VIAGKIRRAFS

-139 AEKLSDSLSVM
+139 AEKLSDSLSIM

-172 TSASALAQALSTA
+172 TNASALAQALSTA

-255 AAKGDA
+255 AAKGDS

-284 QQSLNDLTGQ
+284 QQSLIDLTGQ

-409 AGRVAGDVVTI
+409 AGRAAGDVVTI

-425 TAGFRTVGS
+425 TAGFSTVGS

-442 AVQTLANIEEVASKI
+442 AVQTLANMEEVASKI

-467 LRKTANSLQAKATEL
+467 LRETANSLQAKASEL
-482 INQVAT
+482 IQQVAT

-499 LTTSTDAAA
+499 LTSSATDAAE
-508 AANQRLKDSLPA
+508 ANRKLKDSLPA
-520 AEIQTIN
+520 AELQEI
-527 KSLADY
+527 KRSLEDY
-533 ATIAERAN
+533 TVIAARAN
-541 AAAKQAQQDF
+541 AAAQQAKKDF
-551 FAGKITMEQLAD
+551 WDSKISMEAMVQ
-563 AADAATSATADLED
+563 AADAAALANQELATAT
-577 ATRRS
+577 AAAQ
-582 AEAAKSGATDAQQ
+582 AESSK
-595 AAEQHKAT
+595 AAEQHKKTAVELEAEAT
-603 ATELAAVA
+603 SSQKAADRYGEYVGALEQSGNAQAAALRSEIALAQAKGDTITVAAKSVELAKLEAETSTKVAEEKKEAAKAAQIAVKAQEAYLKSIGGGTEAQKVDLEVQKARAVQMLAESAQATADAEIKDLLAKKIKNLTDAKEEDTGATRINTAAAKEGAEATKEQAKTYTLMEDAATGALRELSGLSDGMNRLVSEMTRADDIGKQFGHQFRDELGKLQLQLTQTNEAIEHNSRIVGTNADAFERNANIANTARKMYLEQAVAATELA
-611 KSSQDAAD
+611 
-619 QQGNYTSA
+619 G
-627 LEQAGNASS
+627 
-636 AAIQAEIDLALA
+636 
-648 KGDVATA
+648 
-655 AAKSVQLAQSE
+655 
-666 AEWAQRIAVA
+666 
-676 KASEADELKKVAVA
+676 
-690 QQAYLA
+690 
-696 AIGGGTAAQQQE
+696 
-708 LQILQ
+708 
-713 LKIGALQAEAAQ
+713 
-725 AGATAQVKTA
+725 
-735 NAQQTQKNTEQTQK
+735 
-749 NTEQTQKNTEETEH
+749 
-763 HIVALKKDSEEQQ
+763 
-776 VNTKHTN
+776 
-783 DGSVAA
+783 
-789 AGLANRL
+789 RL
-796 QELRG
+796 T
-801 EMDKLSE
+801 DISE
-808 SARLYFEAQNQW
+808 SGDASAGSLEATT
-820 NLARVGIE
+820 
-828 GAARA
+828 
-833 AREAEAAFQGI
+833 REAERAA
-844 GDAASKAMAG
+844 
-854 YNKEIAFAQEGID
+854 
-867 RWKDKLGF
+867 
-875 ATTGFEKF
+875 TGF
-883 EAAMELAALQ
+883 
-893 TKKLWNEQARDA
+893 D
-905 EIARQSIERMTE
+905 
-917 SGNIKMGILQAAIRS
+917 
-932 VNSGFT
+932 

-943 DLSNLQSAID
+943 TLDRLQSAID
-953 AANDKLREMQQEAED
+953 SANEKLRQMQEETRD
-968 ARSNIA
+968 ARDEIA

-1002 LADLEAKRSQAEL
+1002 LADIEAKRSQAEL

-1069 GGTGAAALPATSGGG
+1069 GGTGAAALPSTSGGG

-1109 MQPALSRLTRLNS
+1109 MQPALTRLTRLNS

>member
-1 MAGSSVVVELLL
+1 MADRNLALQLIISAKDTASGVFA
-13 KARDL
+13 K
-18 VSSPIRGIVSV
+18 IVSAV
-29 LKFLDSEIS
+29 KFLDSEIS
-38 VIAGKIRGAFS
+38 VVAGKIREKFS
-49 GLFGGGLD
+49 NLFGGGLD
-57 GSKEFEAQ
+57 GAKEFEAQ
-65 LDKVQAKGDYTAES
+65 LDKVKAKGDYTAES
-79 MEQLKKAAVEVGAKF
+79 MAQLKQAAVEVGAKF

-106 SLAAAGLNATQVMQA
+106 ALAAAGLNATQVMQA

-139 AEKLSDSLSVM
+139 AEKLSDSLSIM
-150 GLGFEQAARMADV
+150 GLGFEQAGKMADV

-316 LQALQSTW
+316 LKGLQSTW
-324 DNIKTALLEPVLEP
+324 DNIKAALLEPVLEP

-354 NDGALKPIQGAIKS
+354 NDGALKPIQAAIKA
-368 FATNTIQA
+368 FATNTVQA

-387 SSKQAVDE
+387 SSKQAVDA

-402 AFGKIGT
+402 AFGKIGA
-409 AGRVAGDVVTI
+409 AGRAAGDVVTI

-442 AVQTLANIEEVASKI
+442 AVQTLANMEEVASKI
-457 GLGSQQRANE
+457 GLGTQQRANE
-467 LRKTANSLQAKATEL
+467 LRETANSLQAKATEL
-482 INQVAT
+482 ISQVAT

-499 LTTSTDAAA
+499 LTTNTDAAA

-520 AEIQTIN
+520 AEIQTLN

-533 ATIAERAN
+533 AAIAERAN
-541 AAAKQAQQDF
+541 TAAQQAQEDF
-551 FAGKITMEQLAD
+551 FSGKITLEQLAD
-563 AADAATSATADLED
+563 AADAAASANAALED
-577 ATRRS
+577 ATRRATEVAKAGAS
-582 AEAAKSGATDAQQ
+582 AGQQ

-603 ATELAAVA
+603 AVELQALA
-611 KSSQDAAD
+611 KASQDAAN
-619 QQGNYTSA
+619 QQGTYTGA
-627 LEQAGNASS
+627 LENASNANT
-636 AAIQAEIDLALA
+636 AAIQAEINLALA
-648 KGDVATA
+648 KGNVAAA
-655 AAKSVQLAQSE
+655 AAKAVQLAQSE
-666 AEWAQRIAVA
+666 ADWAQRIAAA
-676 KASEADELKKVAVA
+676 KATEAGELQKVVVA

-696 AIGGGTAAQQQE
+696 AVGGGTATQQQE

-713 LKIGALQAEAAQ
+713 LKVGALQAEAAQ
-725 AGATAQVKTA
+725 AGATAQTKA
-735 NAQQTQKNTEQTQK
+735 LAAQQAQQNAQQI
-749 NTEQTQKNTEETEH
+749 QKNTEETEH
-763 HIVALKKDSEEQQ
+763 HIVALKDESEAQQ

-783 DGSVAA
+783 DGSAA
-789 AGLANRL
+789 VAGLASRL
-796 QELRG
+796 QELRV

-820 NLARVGIE
+820 NLARVGVE
-828 GAARA
+828 GAAKA
-833 AREAEAAFQGI
+833 ARDAQAAFQSL
-844 GDAASKAMAG
+844 GDSSSKALAG

-867 RWKDKLGF
+867 HWKDKLGF

-883 EAAMELAALQ
+883 ESAMELAALQ

-917 SGNIKMGILQAAIRS
+917 SGNIQMGTLKSAIQD
-932 VNSGFT
+932 VNGGFT

-943 DLSNLQSAID
+943 DLSGLQSAID
-953 AANDKLREMQQEAED
+953 AANAKLRQMQQEAED
-968 ARSNIA
+968 ARANIA

-979 IAAERGET
+979 IAAEQGDT
-987 EKAALLKQQLEYQQA
+987 EKAALLKQQLDYQQA
-1002 LADLEAKRSQAEL
+1002 LADIEAKRSQAEL

-1025 DEQIRKLNELNAL
+1025 DEQARKLNELNAL
-1038 KEKNIKADAKS
+1038 KERNIKADAE
-1049 NSASSSS
+1049 SARQQA
-1056 SANNSR
+1056 ANNNIS
-1062 QPASQLP
+1062 ATALP
-1069 GGTGAAALPATSGGG
+1069 GGTGAAALPSGSSTSAGKYTLDLVG
-1084 GITVNV
+1084 VNGRTLTTT
-1090 NASNAR
+1090 SNTNPSSF
-1096 VLDNNFVEDLARQ
+1096 LDDIVQAK
-1109 MQPALSRLTRLNS
+1109 SRSS

>member
-1 MAGSSVVVELLL
+1 MADRNLALQFIISAKDTASGVLA
-13 KARDL
+13 K
-18 VSSPIRGIVSV
+18 IVSAV
-29 LKFLDSEIS
+29 KFLDSEIS
-38 VIAGKIRGAFS
+38 VIAGKIREKFS
-49 GLFGGGLD
+49 DLFGGGLD
-57 GSKEFEAQ
+57 GAKEFEAQ

-79 MEQLKKAAVEVGAKF
+79 MAQLKQAAVEVGAKF

-106 SLAAAGLNATQVMQA
+106 ALAAAGLNATQVMQA

-139 AEKLSDSLSVM
+139 AEKLSDSLSIM
-150 GLGFEQAARMADV
+150 GLGFEQAGKMADV

-316 LQALQSTW
+316 LKGLQSAW
-324 DNIKTALLEPVLEP
+324 ENVKTALFDPVLEP

-345 AAKSLNTGL
+345 AATALNTQLIG
-354 NDGALKPIQGAIKS
+354 GALKPAQAAVKE
-368 FATNTIQA
+368 FAVNSIQA
-376 VRDFIGSFDFT
+376 ARDFIAGFDFKGALQ
-387 SSKQAVDE
+387 SLQSLVSGA
-395 FAKDAEA
+395 AESFQSIASEGKTA
-402 AFGKIGT
+402 A
-409 AGRVAGDVVTI
+409 DVVTI

-442 AVQTLANIEEVASKI
+442 AVQTLANMEEVASKI

-467 LRKTANSLQAKATEL
+467 LRETANSLQAKATEL

-508 AANQRLKDSLPA
+508 EANQRLKDSLPA
-520 AEIQTIN
+520 AEIQTLN

-563 AADAATSATADLED
+563 AADAAASANDDLEQ
-577 ATRRS
+577 ATRR
-582 AEAAKSGATDAQQ
+582 ATEAAKAGETAGQQ

-611 KSSQDAAD
+611 KSSQDAAN
-619 QQGNYTSA
+619 QQGTYTGA
-627 LEQAGNASS
+627 LEQAGA
-636 AAIQAEIDLALA
+636 AQVKAIQTEIELARV
-648 KGDVATA
+648 KGDTIGAARKTIELA
-655 AAKSVQLAQSE
+655 QAEADIAAKV
-666 AEWAQRIAVA
+666 AESKR
-676 KASEADELKKVAVA
+676 KEADELGKTVAA
-690 QQAYLA
+690 QEAYLK

-708 LQILQ
+708 LEILKLKQAALQSEAASTAELAQ
-713 LKIGALQAEAAQ
+713 LKADITAKTQQFIIAGYDEIEAKKLALLASGQYTAAMKIEEEQRKKVTEAAEKQ
-725 AGATAQVKTA
+725 KDADTGAAD
-735 NAQQTQKNTEQTQK
+735 
-749 NTEQTQKNTEETEH
+749 
-763 HIVALKKDSEEQQ
+763 ALRAA
-776 VNTKHTN
+776 
-783 DGSVAA
+783 VAA
-789 AGLANRL
+789 AEQAADAAKAAADQTKAASAAANSALQGWSDRLGALSDKARQAFDGYDESAQGAADSSQELADAIAGLATGGYVEWANRVAIRAL
-796 QELRG
+796 EIEQRFNG
-801 EMDKLSE
+801 QAE
-808 SARLYFEAQNQW
+808 SAQRLTEQLQ
-820 NLARVGIE
+820 
-828 GAARA
+828 
-833 AREAEAAFQGI
+833 
-844 GDAASKAMAG
+844 AMADG
-854 YNKEIAFAQEGID
+854 GRVNMNALA
-867 RWKDKLGF
+867 L
-875 ATTGFEKF
+875 ATRGV
-883 EAAMELAALQ
+883 
-893 TKKLWNEQARDA
+893 
-905 EIARQSIERMTE
+905 
-917 SGNIKMGILQAAIRS
+917 SGE
-932 VNSGFT
+932 FD

-943 DLSNLQSAID
+943 RLDNLQSAID
-953 AANDKLREMQQEAED
+953 AANAKLRQMQAEAED
-968 ARSNIA
+968 ARAEIA

-979 IAAERGET
+979 IAAEQGDT
-987 EKAALLKQQLEYQQA
+987 EKAALLKQQLDYQQA
-1002 LADLEAKRSQAEL
+1002 LADIEAKRAQAEL
-1015 EGNRELVALY
+1015 EGNRKLVALY
-1025 DEQIRKLNELNAL
+1025 DEQARKLTELNAL
-1038 KEKNIKADAKS
+1038 KEKNIKADAE
-1049 NSASSSS
+1049 SARQQSSSNTT
-1056 SANNSR
+1056 SA
-1062 QPASQLP
+1062 AALP
-1069 GGTGAAALPATSGGG
+1069 GGAGAAALPSSSGTSVRTYNLNLTGVKGRTLPAT
-1084 GITVNV
+1084 TTTDP
-1090 NASNAR
+1090 ASFLDELERAR
-1096 VLDNNFVEDLARQ
+1096 SA
-1109 MQPALSRLTRLNS
+1109 A